1 MANIG
6 VAKASYYA
14 DLSVKKYATEAV
26 KATERIASDKS
37 RSSAGERV
45 SFSNME
51 DRLRLDIATKNG
63 AIRSMSVAQGY
74 LLATAHALDAGNYL
88 LKKIKDLAVEASNG
102 DATAEELTALEV
114 GAEILGDEFHLHMT
128 TANYKGKLYFK
139 KMIMN
144 YRLNRFRKRCH
155 KNGVGMIEYD
165 DFYDHINSPENYIE
179 SRNL

>member
-51 DRLRLDIATKNG
+51 DRLRLDIATK
-63 AIRSMSVAQGY
+63 MVP
-74 LLATAHALDAGNYL
+74 
-88 LKKIKDLAVEASNG
+88 
-102 DATAEELTALEV
+102 
-114 GAEILGDEFHLHMT
+114 LGQ
-128 TANYKGKLYFK
+128 
-139 KMIMN
+139 
-144 YRLNRFRKRCH
+144 
-155 KNGVGMIEYD
+155 
-165 DFYDHINSPENYIE
+165 
-179 SRNL
+179 

>member
-14 DLSVKKYATEAV
+14 DLSVKKYANEAV

-102 DATAEELTALEV
+102 DATAEELTALDV

-128 TANYKGKLYFK
+128 K
-139 KMIMN
+139 
-144 YRLNRFRKRCH
+144 
-155 KNGVGMIEYD
+155 
-165 DFYDHINSPENYIE
+165 
-179 SRNL
+179 